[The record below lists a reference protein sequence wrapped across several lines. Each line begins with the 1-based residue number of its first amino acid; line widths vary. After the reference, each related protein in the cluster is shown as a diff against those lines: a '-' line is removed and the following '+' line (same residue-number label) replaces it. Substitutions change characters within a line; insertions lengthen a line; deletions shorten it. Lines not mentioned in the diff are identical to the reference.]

1 MAAEIRNM
9 LEMEKLRQDIET
21 ELARRD
27 NWAAQEAAW
36 LHEAKMSR
44 GRNYIALAAITA
56 ILTAA
61 IVATLAEAGMTTDS
75 NIVLEQLRAIR
86 AEQTNQGAR
95 LERIELRL
103 GVIEQRLSAM
113 ELRMA
118 ELEVSMRKR
127 IDRIDADSN

>member
-1 MAAEIRNM
+1 
-9 LEMEKLRQDIET
+9 
-21 ELARRD
+21 
-27 NWAAQEAAW
+27 
-36 LHEAKMSR
+36 
-44 GRNYIALAAITA
+44 
-56 ILTAA
+56 
-61 IVATLAEAGMTTDS
+61 MTTDS

-118 ELEVSMRKR
+118 
-127 IDRIDADSN
+127 D

>member
-1 MAAEIRNM
+1 
-9 LEMEKLRQDIET
+9 
-21 ELARRD
+21 
-27 NWAAQEAAW
+27 
-36 LHEAKMSR
+36 
-44 GRNYIALAAITA
+44 
-56 ILTAA
+56 
-61 IVATLAEAGMTTDS
+61 MTTDS

-127 IDRIDADSN
+127 IDRIERRLELTDGEQP